1 MLDKRKVAWDVF
13 LLQEYLNLILDISIA
28 TSKENMLKSND
39 SICAL
44 VCAMDPILDKLRDC
58 FADDLPVY
66 ESEGEDDG
74 DH

>member
-1 MLDKRKVAWDVF
+1 MLDKKKVAYDVF
-13 LLQEYLNLILDISIA
+13 LLRSYQRIVSDITLGITVKNCMESSDFIFAMLI
-28 TSKENMLKSND
+28 
-39 SICAL
+39 
-44 VCAMDPILDKLRDC
+44 AMDPILDKLRDC